1 MTSEKN
7 SVPENVVLHPTQ
19 VAPSD
24 RERAVAQKPFT
35 IWFTGLSGSGKSTLA
50 FAIEKKLIENGKPAF
65 VLDGDNV
72 RHGLCSDLGF
82 SAEDRSENIRRIAEV
97 ARLMNDAGI
106 TVMVACIS
114 PTRVSREKARS
125 IIGDE
130 RFLEVYLNTPLDV
143 CERLDPKGL
152 YRKARA
158 GLIPEFTG
166 ISAPYEVP
174 ESPAL
179 VFDASQMSVSAC
191 VEEIVSKANGLGR

>member
-1 MTSEKN
+1 MATEKIN
-7 SVPENVVLHPTQ
+7 PRENIVLHPTQ
-19 VAPSD
+19 VAQVD
-24 RERAVAQKPFT
+24 RERVVAQKPFT

-50 FAIEKKLIENGKPAF
+50 FSIEKLLIEGGKPAY

-72 RHGLCSDLGF
+72 RHGLCKDLGF

-97 ARLMNDAGI
+97 ARLMNEAGV

-114 PTRVSREKARS
+114 PMRECREKART

-130 RFLEVYLNTPLDV
+130 RFLEVYLSTPLDV

-158 GLIPEFTG
+158 GLIPDFTG
-166 ISAPYEVP
+166 VSAPYEVP
-174 ESPAL
+174 EAPAL
-179 VFDASQMSVSAC
+179 VLDASERSIADC
-191 VEEIVSKANGLGR
+191 VEAIVAEARNCAQ

>member
-1 MTSEKN
+1 MATEKIN
-7 SVPENVVLHPTQ
+7 PRENIVLHPTQ
-19 VAPSD
+19 VAQVD
-24 RERAVAQKPFT
+24 RERVVAQKPFT

-50 FAIEKKLIENGKPAF
+50 FSIEKLLIEGGKPAY

-72 RHGLCSDLGF
+72 RHGLCKDLGF

-97 ARLMNDAGI
+97 ARLMNEAGV

-114 PTRVSREKARS
+114 PTRECREKART

-130 RFLEVYLNTPLDV
+130 RFLEVYLSTPLDV

-158 GLIPEFTG
+158 GLIPDFTG
-166 ISAPYEVP
+166 VSAPYEVP
-174 ESPAL
+174 EAPAL
-179 VFDASQMSVSAC
+179 VLDASERSIADC
-191 VEEIVSKANGLGR
+191 VEAIVAEARNCAQ

>member
-1 MTSEKN
+1 MATEKMN
-7 SVPENVVLHPTQ
+7 PRENIVLHPTQ
-19 VAPSD
+19 VAQVD
-24 RERAVAQKPFT
+24 RERVVAQKPFT

-50 FAIEKKLIENGKPAF
+50 FSIEKLLIEGGKPAY

-72 RHGLCSDLGF
+72 RHGLCKDLGF

-97 ARLMNDAGI
+97 ARLMNEAGV

-114 PTRVSREKARS
+114 PMRECREKART

-130 RFLEVYLNTPLDV
+130 RFLEVYLSTPLDV

-158 GLIPEFTG
+158 GLIPDFTG
-166 ISAPYEVP
+166 VSAPYEVP
-174 ESPAL
+174 EAPAL
-179 VFDASQMSVSAC
+179 VLDASERSIADC
-191 VEEIVSKANGLGR
+191 VEAIVAKARNCAQ

>member
-1 MTSEKN
+1 
-7 SVPENVVLHPTQ
+7 
-19 VAPSD
+19 
-24 RERAVAQKPFT
+24 
-35 IWFTGLSGSGKSTLA
+35 
-50 FAIEKKLIENGKPAF
+50 
-65 VLDGDNV
+65 
-72 RHGLCSDLGF
+72 LGF

-191 VEEIVSKANGLGR
+191 VEEIVSKANGLWR

>member
-1 MTSEKN
+1 MTTEK
-7 SVPENVVLHPTQ
+7 PGIAENIVLHPTQ
-19 VAPSD
+19 VAEVD
-24 RERAVAQKPFT
+24 RERVVAQKPFT

-50 FAIEKKLIENGKPAF
+50 FSIEKLLIDSGKPAF

-72 RHGLCSDLGF
+72 RHGLCKDLGF

-97 ARLMNDAGI
+97 ARLMNEAGV

-114 PTRVSREKARS
+114 PTRDCREKARS

-130 RFLEVYLNTPLDV
+130 RFLEVYLNTPLDA

-179 VFDASQMSVSAC
+179 ILDASEKSVADC
-191 VEEIVSKANGLGR
+191 VEEIVSKAKSYGR

>member
-1 MTSEKN
+1 MATEKIN
-7 SVPENVVLHPTQ
+7 PRENIVLHPTQ
-19 VAPSD
+19 VAQVD
-24 RERAVAQKPFT
+24 RERVVAQKPFT

-50 FAIEKKLIENGKPAF
+50 FSIEKLLIEGGKPAY

-72 RHGLCSDLGF
+72 RHGLCKDLGF

-97 ARLMNDAGI
+97 ARLMNEAGV

-114 PTRVSREKARS
+114 PTRECREKART

-130 RFLEVYLNTPLDV
+130 RFLEVYLSTPLDV

-158 GLIPEFTG
+158 GLIPDFTG
-166 ISAPYEVP
+166 VSAPYEVP
-174 ESPAL
+174 EAPAL
-179 VFDASQMSVSAC
+179 VLDASKRSIADC
-191 VEEIVSKANGLGR
+191 VEAIVAKARNCAQ